1 MTEKSPAQLAA
12 EEAAAK
18 REKHKPRSL
27 AHKRWEAVHSP
38 VKGWHV
44 ALVDCPDFAAAS
56 ALQRGR
62 QAFRDGDLHALLE
75 ASLDHAIAR
84 IRSTLT
90 LEKTDE

>member
-1 MTEKSPAQLAA
+1 MSAKNPAQQAA

-18 REKHKPRSL
+18 REKHKPRLL

-56 ALQRGR
+56 SLQRGR
-62 QAFRDGDLHALLE
+62 QAFRDGDLQALLE
-75 ASLDHAIAR
+75 ASFDHTMAR
-84 IRSTLT
+84 VRRTLT
-90 LEKTDE
+90 PEQRND